1 MERNMIIRIKTCA
14 FAAALS
20 MLCVVAAA
28 TDSLD
33 EVHRNMQ
40 QMNTFSAQFTQIK
53 KFNILSKPLLMK
65 GRLFIQRT
73 PFKLAWHI
81 ETPLRCSVIMD
92 MEELRQWNEDSDD
105 IQVIRMADNPVLK
118 TVSDSYRTMLTG
130 DFSSFNTTCKLELD
144 KTTRILSLTPLP
156 GSQMRQFIKMI
167 QFHFA
172 ETYQYLNQI
181 EIVEVNNNST
191 SINFNN
197 ASVNKALPDNAWSI
211 GK

>member
-1 MERNMIIRIKTCA
+1 MIIRIKTCV

-20 MLCVVAAA
+20 MFCVAATA

-33 EVHRNMQ
+33 EIHRNMQ
-40 QMNTFSAQFTQIK
+40 QMNTFSAQFSQIK
-53 KFNILSKPLLMK
+53 KFNILSKPLLLQ
-65 GRLFIQRT
+65 GRLFIQRA

-81 ETPLRCSVIMD
+81 ESPLRCSVIMD
-92 MEELRQWNEDSDD
+92 MEELRQWNEDSED
-105 IQVIRMADNPVLK
+105 ISVIRMADNPVLK

-144 KTTRILSLTPLP
+144 KATRILTLTPLP
-156 GSQMRQFIKMI
+156 GSQMGQFIKI
-167 QFHFA
+167 IRFSFA
-172 ETYQYLNQI
+172 EDYQYLTRI

-191 SINFNN
+191 LINFNN
-197 ASVNKALPDNAWSI
+197 VSVNKALPGNAWSI